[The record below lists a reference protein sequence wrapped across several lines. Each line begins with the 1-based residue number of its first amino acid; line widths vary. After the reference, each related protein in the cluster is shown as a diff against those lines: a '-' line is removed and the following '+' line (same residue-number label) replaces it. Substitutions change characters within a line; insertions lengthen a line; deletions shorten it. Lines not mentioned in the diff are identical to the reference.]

1 MLDTLLGLTI
11 RYGTPRQRRVA
22 QGLARVLLRRH
33 CWRCLVG
40 YPMERIR
47 AVHKD

>member
-22 QGLARVLLRRH
+22 QRIARWKLSSRRRL
-33 CWRCLVG
+33 WAAR
-40 YPMERIR
+40 R
-47 AVHKD
+47 ALGKV